1 MFVMIKEWSAS
12 ENANLRQGS
21 SDGVILQTTKGQ
33 MKVQVC
39 NTRIIRVV
47 YTLNDDFSKGRESD
61 GCSGRDFAPVLWNLE
76 ETDQFI
82 EIATEELHL
91 EDQ

>member
-1 MFVMIKEWSAS
+1 MKMQTFVKVA
-12 ENANLRQGS
+12 
-21 SDGVILQTTKGQ
+21 DGVILQTTKGQ

-47 YTLNDDFSKGRESD
+47 YTLNDDFSSKESLMVVQ
-61 GCSGRDFAPVLWNLE
+61 RDFAPVLWNLE

-82 EIATEELHL
+82 EIAT
-91 EDQ
+91 

>member
-1 MFVMIKEWSAS
+1 MKMQTFVKVA
-12 ENANLRQGS
+12 
-21 SDGVILQTTKGQ
+21 DGVILQTTKGQ

-47 YTLNDDFSKGRESD
+47 YTLNDDFSSKESLMVVQ
-61 GCSGRDFAPVLWNLE
+61 RDFAPVLWNLE
-76 ETDQFI
+76 KQTSLLRLQLR
-82 EIATEELHL
+82 IAL